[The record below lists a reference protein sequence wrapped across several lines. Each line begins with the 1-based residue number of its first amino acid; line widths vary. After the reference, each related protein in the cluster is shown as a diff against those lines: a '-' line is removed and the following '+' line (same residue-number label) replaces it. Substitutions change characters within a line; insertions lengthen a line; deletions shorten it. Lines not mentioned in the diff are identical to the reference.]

1 MLGGTGS
8 AARIGAVEIEV
19 AEEDRIDR
27 SIASCGG
34 TGASIDLFFS
44 DSIDAIARAKEICRT
59 CPEIERCLR
68 GALARREPC
77 GVWGG
82 ELFANGA
89 ILAHKRRRGRPRKD
103 EQLSLGA

>member
-1 MLGGTGS
+1 MRGTGS
-8 AARIGAVEIEV
+8 AASVRVSIAIEV
-19 AEEDRIDR
+19 DDGPRVDR
-27 SIASCGG
+27 SAAACNGSGATIA
-34 TGASIDLFFS
+34 LFFS

-59 CPEIERCLR
+59 CSELEPCLQ
-68 GALARREPC
+68 GAVARREPC

-82 ELFANGA
+82 ELFLDGK